1 MDILKKGEDRIEIQ
15 KNVQRI
21 YKVDTII
28 GNINQAYVLAHP
40 VVLWLMVRMNSVFF
54 N

>member
-15 KNVQRI
+15 KKCTKDLQSRHN
-21 YKVDTII
+21 YC
-28 GNINQAYVLAHP
+28 NINQAYVLAHP